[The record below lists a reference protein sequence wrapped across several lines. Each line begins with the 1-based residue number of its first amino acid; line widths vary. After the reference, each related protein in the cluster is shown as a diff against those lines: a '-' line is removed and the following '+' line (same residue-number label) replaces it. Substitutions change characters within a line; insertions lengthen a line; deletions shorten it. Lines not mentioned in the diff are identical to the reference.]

1 LHRTITGN
9 SPVYIDNFYTFATKF
24 PGMNKTILLLT
35 FFLGIFS
42 LSYSQTLQLPDTTGG
57 CQNNPVILDAGADFQ
72 TYLWSTGDT
81 TQQITVVTPGQYS
94 ITVTDTTA
102 NHNIQK
108 DTTFVSF
115 LQFSIIPHD
124 TLLICPDSVVLSVEP
139 STLACVW
146 STGVTA
152 NSIKVKPKK
161 TTKYFVTITDG
172 LSFCTDTVEV
182 KVQPPYQV
190 FMEQFYKGCAD
201 TCDGQYRAKITGGTL
216 PYHLLWDS
224 HAALFDTV
232 AVDLCPGSHQFSVT
246 DGNGCR
252 FDTVFTVDAYPAS
265 KVEIKTD
272 TVDKV
277 YLQNPTVKFSFTE
290 SGDSPVSDWLW
301 NFGDSTTSQEHDP
314 SHTYVAIKKY
324 YKQDVKS
331 YQVSLWVK
339 NENGCDTTYVIE
351 LPIEEIKLTIPNV
364 FTPNGDGTNELFV
377 IKELEKYISTEL
389 VVFNRWGRKVYEKN
403 NYDSKWGGDGL
414 SDGVYFYILRCKGYF
429 KDDVFKG
436 SVTIIR

>member
-1 LHRTITGN
+1 VELRPII
-9 SPVYIDNFYTFATKF
+9 YY
-24 PGMNKTILLLT
+24 
-35 FFLGIFS
+35 GI
-42 LSYSQTLQLPDTTGG
+42 
-57 CQNNPVILDAGADFQ
+57 A
-72 TYLWSTGDT
+72 
-81 TQQITVVTPGQYS
+81 
-94 ITVTDTTA
+94 
-102 NHNIQK
+102 
-108 DTTFVSF
+108 
-115 LQFSIIPHD
+115 
-124 TLLICPDSVVLSVEP
+124 
-139 STLACVW
+139 
-146 STGVTA
+146 
-152 NSIKVKPKK
+152 
-161 TTKYFVTITDG
+161 
-172 LSFCTDTVEV
+172 
-182 KVQPPYQV
+182 
-190 FMEQFYKGCAD
+190 
-201 TCDGQYRAKITGGTL
+201 
-216 PYHLLWDS
+216 

-301 NFGDSTTSQEHDP
+301 NFGDSTTSKEHDP